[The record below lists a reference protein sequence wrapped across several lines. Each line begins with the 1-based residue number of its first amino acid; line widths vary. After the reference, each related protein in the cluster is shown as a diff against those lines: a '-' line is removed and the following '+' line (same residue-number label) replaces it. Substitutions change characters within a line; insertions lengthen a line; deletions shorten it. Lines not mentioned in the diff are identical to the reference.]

1 MDKLNRRAMCI
12 VHVVGTLEAGGVQR
26 LVLGLAEAPDLRCHQ
41 HKVLCLFGN
50 QGELAPQFQA
60 AGLTSARCPFP
71 WPDRLPVPAYRLA
84 RWIRHRL
91 TFTFPW
97 RMANT
102 LRGLKADL
110 VHTHVS
116 AGIEWQT
123 RGVLQ
128 RAKLPFVWTIHGL
141 YKPAGRELRR
151 WQRATQM
158 IQRGPGSITA
168 DSSPLAADFQE
179 RGAGSLDQVRVVYA
193 GADVERMR
201 DSRPRDLQWRTRW
214 HIPEGALLFGSAGRL
229 VPEKAYDVFIKA
241 AAQMKHEGFNV
252 HFAIAGQGPLQGELE
267 SLIAQH
273 QLEDRFHLLGFQADI
288 PLILKQLDVF
298 VLSSRSEGFPLAL
311 IEALAAGVPCIA
323 TRVGGTAEMLG
334 ETGGL
339 IVPSESP
346 ELLAH
351 AMHSAL
357 DMGLRQRLA
366 QTGPGIAQAF
376 SYESC
381 GRHFSH
387 IYTDLLAK
395 RVA

>member
-1 MDKLNRRAMCI
+1 MCI

-26 LVLGLAEAPDLRCHQ
+26 LVLGLADAPDLRCHQ

-50 QGELAPQFQA
+50 QGELAPQFAA
-60 AGLTSARCPFP
+60 AGLASARCPFP
-71 WPDRLPVPAYRLA
+71 WPDRLPLPSYRLA
-84 RWIRHRL
+84 RWIRHQL
-91 TFTFPW
+91 TFTFPR
-97 RMANT
+97 RMAKV
-102 LRGLKADL
+102 LRALNADL

-116 AGIEWQT
+116 AGIEWQA

-128 RAKLPFVWTIHGL
+128 QAKLPFVWTIHGL
-141 YKPAGRELRR
+141 YKPAGTELKR
-151 WQRATQM
+151 WQRAVRM
-158 IQRGPGSITA
+158 IQANKGSITA

-179 RGAGSLDQVRVVYA
+179 RGAGRLDQVRVVYA
-193 GADVERMR
+193 GADVNRMR
-201 DSRPRDLQWRTRW
+201 DARPRDLQWRTRW
-214 HIPEGALLFGSAGRL
+214 GIPEGALLFGSAGRL

-241 AAQMKHEGFNV
+241 AAQMKHEGLNV
-252 HFAIAGQGPLQGELE
+252 HFAIAGQGPLQRELE
-267 SLIAQH
+267 ALIAQY
-273 QLEDRFHLLGFQADI
+273 QLADRFHLLGFQSDI

-311 IEALAAGVPCIA
+311 IEALAAGIPCIA

-334 ETGGL
+334 DHGGL
-339 IVPSESP
+339 LVPSESP
-346 ELLAH
+346 ESLAH

-366 QTGPGIAQAF
+366 ASGPGIAHQF

-387 IYTDLLAK
+387 IYADLLLKPA
-395 RVA
+395 A